1 MDFDQIRIL
10 HRKIH
15 QLKERKNILF
25 YMTLNDNNTHIYMP
39 QYFGEYVTPWTV
51 HIFGKIA
58 DTTKANIYFIPSFRQ
73 YKLPTFSRGRF

>member
-1 MDFDQIRIL
+1 MSRFENSFSYFHKKIL
-10 HRKIH
+10 NFFFKSANVSVGLS
-15 QLKERKNILF
+15 QLPHSYTML
-25 YMTLNDNNTHIYMP
+25 H
-39 QYFGEYVTPWTV
+39 FGEYVTPWTV